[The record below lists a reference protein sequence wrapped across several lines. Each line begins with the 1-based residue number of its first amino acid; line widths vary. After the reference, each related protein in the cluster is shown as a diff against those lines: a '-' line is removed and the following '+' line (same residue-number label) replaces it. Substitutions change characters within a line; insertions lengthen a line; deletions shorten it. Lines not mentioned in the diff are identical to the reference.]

1 MATQYRSQLNSYM
14 RTSSVFPACWQL
26 FRMWP
31 LLGLVIC
38 HTAHAKAG
46 FLGIDHEWT
55 LDQGGIWGRKY
66 QTALEAGVIA
76 TEIGGALWLG
86 SDDDLGRTFWQTVD
100 SSVAASLGAQVLK
113 RGFGRP
119 RPYQHEGPNAWF
131 KGSCCESFPSGEVTL
146 QASFVTPLILR
157 YAREN
162 PWVWT
167 LELLPLYDGIARL
180 KSQAHWPT
188 DVIAGWLIGSAS
200 GYWASR
206 HEVPISV
213 EILPSG
219 VTMGFMKRF

>member
-1 MATQYRSQLNSYM
+1 
-14 RTSSVFPACWQL
+14 
-26 FRMWP
+26 MWP

-38 HTAHAKAG
+38 HTVHAKAG

-55 LDQGGIWGRKY
+55 LDQGGIWGRQY
-66 QTALEAGVIA
+66 QTALEAVVIA
-76 TEIGGALWLG
+76 TELGGALWLG
-86 SDDDLGRTFWQTVD
+86 SDDDLGRTFWQTID

-119 RPYQHEGPNAWF
+119 RPYQREGPNAWF

-206 HEVPISV
+206 HAVPISV